1 MRLEDGCDLLVFI
14 EFADRQYALFDFRRM
29 MGVVAQEDYLVI
41 LDLEIEPAVY
51 TAEAVHSLSDL
62 FVGHS
67 VEVCKRHGGYAV
79 FDVDA
84 YRNSQ
89 LDIVDT
95 GVGGNEIDE
104 DFTVSDADV
113 LCVEVALV
121 ARIGIDTDS
130 GLHFRLQRDALRI
143 ISAPPG
149 WISVV

>member
-14 EFADRQYALFDFRRM
+14 EFADRQHALFDFRGM
-29 MGVVAQEDYLVI
+29 MGVVAQKDYLVI

-67 VEVCKRHGGYAV
+67 VEVGECHGGYTIL
-79 FDVDA
+79 DVDA

-95 GVGGNEIDE
+95 CVGGNEVDE
-104 DFTVSDADV
+104 DFTVSDADI
-113 LCVEVALV
+113 LGVEVSFV
-121 ARIGIDTDS
+121 TRIGIDTDS
-130 GLHFRLQRDALRI
+130 GLYFRL
-143 ISAPPG
+143 
-149 WISVV
+149 